1 MVLCDELKDK
11 YKYSSR
17 KEGAQSCINYANVDG
32 RTPHFQEASKGNAPI
47 VAQLINARYRLQ
59 CQFLTK
65 TGVTQLLLR
74 PKLGTLLEKTHMFYL
89 ISKDPRTQY
98 LLRIYRSYS

>member
-65 TGVTQLLLR
+65 TGVTQLFIAAQIGHAARENTYVLFN
-74 PKLGTLLEKTHMFYL
+74 LE
-89 ISKDPRTQY
+89 
-98 LLRIYRSYS
+98 RSQDSIFIENI